1 MRDQN
6 RIHYFGY
13 VPEISKKTRKSLNAA
28 LDTIKPILKNKN
40 K

>member
-1 MRDQN
+1 MTDQN

-13 VPEISKKTRKSLNAA
+13 VPEILKKTCKSLNAA
-28 LDTIKPILKNKN
+28 LDTIKLILKNKN